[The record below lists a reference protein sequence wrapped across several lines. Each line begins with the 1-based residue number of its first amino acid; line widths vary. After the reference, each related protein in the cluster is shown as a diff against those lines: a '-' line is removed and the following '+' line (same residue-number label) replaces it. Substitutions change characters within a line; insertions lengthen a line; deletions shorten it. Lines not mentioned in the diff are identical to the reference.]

1 MNCSNMDKRKSLIF
15 KKVGG
20 EIRRLRLERELTLE
34 DMQDHGFSPQHFQKV
49 ESGKKE
55 ASFYTLCR
63 VAKAF
68 KVKVS
73 DLVSVCD

>member
-1 MNCSNMDKRKSLIF
+1 MDRRKSLVF

-20 EIRRLRLERELTLE
+20 EIRRLRLEKALTLE
-34 DMQDHGFSPQHFQKV
+34 DMQDYGFSPQHFQKV

-63 VAKAF
+63 IARAF
-68 KVKVS
+68 KIKIS
-73 DLVSVCD
+73 DLVKVCD

>member
-1 MNCSNMDKRKSLIF
+1 MDRRKSLVF

-20 EIRRLRLERELTLE
+20 EIRRLRLEESLTLE
-34 DMQDHGFSPQHFQKV
+34 DMQDYGFSPQHFQKV

-63 VAKAF
+63 IAKAF
-68 KVKVS
+68 KIKIS
-73 DLVSVCD
+73 DLVKVCD